1 MSLAA
6 YRHTQRT
13 AESPRQVE
21 HRVFSQV
28 TAALVDADSR
38 GLSGPQLV
46 TALHRN
52 RELWSALA
60 DDCRSPGNRLPDS
73 LRAGIISLALWVDR
87 HSSAV
92 ARGEAQVTDLVEI
105 NRTVMEGLRPAAAA
119 AAAA

>member
-6 YRHTQRT
+6 YRQTQRV

-28 TAALVDADSR
+28 TAALVDAEAR
-38 GLSGPQLV
+38 GLSGPALV
-46 TALHRN
+46 ETLHRN
-52 RELWSALA
+52 RELWTALA
-60 DDCRSPGNRLPDS
+60 DDCRSPGNRLPES
-73 LRAGIISLALWVDR
+73 LRAGIISLSLWVDR

-92 ARGEAQVTDLVEI
+92 AKGEASLGDLVEI

-119 AAAA
+119 AA